1 MSVLQVKTY
10 REYARLCVTD
20 FPLNFA
26 VYNPAH
32 YSHSRVLFYVED
44 GNVTLKPKVK
54 PGVTHDPFKSST
66 SVGPDVVWGGGGFLS
81 LFSFLFGEG
90 RIYRRGA
97 KASEIAYAYSE
108 RVTMRIW
115 CATESENHFKFD
127 DPGEVVPSLL
137 RRNPIDQDRMLGPMR
152 INGLDARDVDLL

>member
-1 MSVLQVKTY
+1 MLV
-10 REYARLCVTD
+10 
-20 FPLNFA
+20 
-26 VYNPAH
+26 
-32 YSHSRVLFYVED
+32 YVEE
-44 GNVTLKPKVK
+44 GNVVLKPQVK

-90 RIYRRGA
+90 RIYRTGA
-97 KASEIAYAYSE
+97 AASEIAYAYSE

-127 DPGEVVPSLL
+127 DPEEVVPSLL
-137 RRNPIDQDRMLGPMR
+137 GRDPMDQNSALGQIR
-152 INGLDARDVDLL
+152 IKGLDAREVDLL